1 MDLIKKLENKQTYL
15 SVIGL
20 GYVGLPIAQAFAH
33 HFRVVGYDC
42 NGGKI
47 DQLKHNIDPAGE
59 YDKESFNELD
69 ILFTTDENYL
79 DKASVHIIAVPT
91 PVDGRNHPNLNAL
104 RNATQTVAA
113 HISKGDVV
121 IYEST
126 VYPGC
131 TEEVCIPIIE
141 NLSGLKCNTDFSI
154 GYSPERINPGDKLHT
169 LKNVIKVVSASN
181 PTALNFVSYLYKKI
195 VDAGIHQAPSI
206 KVAEAAKIIENT
218 QRDVNIALMNELS
231 VIFNKMNIETADVLS
246 AASTKWNFLHFTPG
260 LVGGHCIGVDP
271 YYLDYKASELGY
283 HTQIINRGRYV
294 NDSMGHY
301 VACETIKRMVAK
313 DIATQ
318 NATALIIGLTYK
330 ANVSDIRNSKSVDI
344 ITELQAFG
352 IRHVDVFDTR
362 ANVTEALQ
370 TYNITLLSQITDR
383 YDTIIVAVAHDEIRE
398 MLNQHF
404 FSQHLQKN
412 GIVADVYGVCR
423 ELKNVD
429 MWRL

>member
-1 MDLIKKLENKQTYL
+1 
-15 SVIGL
+15 
-20 GYVGLPIAQAFAH
+20 
-33 HFRVVGYDC
+33 
-42 NGGKI
+42 
-47 DQLKHNIDPAGE
+47 
-59 YDKESFNELD
+59 
-69 ILFTTDENYL
+69 
-79 DKASVHIIAVPT
+79 
-91 PVDGRNHPNLNAL
+91 
-104 RNATQTVAA
+104 
-113 HISKGDVV
+113 
-121 IYEST
+121 
-126 VYPGC
+126 
-131 TEEVCIPIIE
+131 
-141 NLSGLKCNTDFSI
+141 
-154 GYSPERINPGDKLHT
+154 
-169 LKNVIKVVSASN
+169 
-181 PTALNFVSYLYKKI
+181 
-195 VDAGIHQAPSI
+195 
-206 KVAEAAKIIENT
+206 
-218 QRDVNIALMNELS
+218 
-231 VIFNKMNIETADVLS
+231 
-246 AASTKWNFLHFTPG
+246 
-260 LVGGHCIGVDP
+260 
-271 YYLDYKASELGY
+271 
-283 HTQIINRGRYV
+283 
-294 NDSMGHY
+294 MGHY

-370 TYNITLLSQITDR
+370 TYNITLLPQITDR